1 LALPI
6 AFFFGFAF
14 VVLLLAF
21 GESNLQLYFT
31 AGVMNIQRIASL
43 LLSSYYCKVQVV
55 RLQFRVLP
63 RCHWYKR
70 HGIVT

>member
-31 AGVMNIQRIASL
+31 AGVMNIQQNCFATIVVL
-43 LLSSYYCKVQVV
+43 LL
-55 RLQFRVLP
+55 
-63 RCHWYKR
+63 
-70 HGIVT
+70 

>member
-31 AGVMNIQRIASL
+31 AGVMNIQRDCFAPIVVL
-43 LLSSYYCKVQVV
+43 LL
-55 RLQFRVLP
+55 
-63 RCHWYKR
+63 
-70 HGIVT
+70 